1 MLLGIRWGSMRLKI
15 IAWSFVPTAVILMAV
30 ALVMF
35 VAYQQVTADL
45 VIERDQDVT
54 RLAASQLTAELTE
67 YTGILS
73 ALARTA
79 DIYRSDSSVQQAA
92 LKRAS
97 NLLVVF
103 DGGVLI
109 LDPFGRVMAAEPERP
124 DALGYDWSDRAYFQ
138 ASLRTSEPVFSNI
151 VADGWQGRPVIAVAV
166 PITDDQGAFK
176 GTLIGLFRLGEITI
190 SPFYGS
196 IVKLRLA
203 ESGDTYLVDGRGRLI
218 YHSDPDRISE
228 DLSGQTVVQQV
239 LADQVGAI
247 RTRDYDGRDIVAGYA
262 PVPGTPWGLVTE
274 ESWATLFQA
283 SQGYRQFLLFLLGLG
298 IIVPALVV
306 TAGVT
311 RLTKPVVELIE
322 AAQTVAGGNFDQMI
336 TVNTGDELEELAKH
350 FNLMAAQLQASYA
363 NLEQR
368 VADRTKELATINAI
382 AAVVSRSLDL
392 EEILQ
397 DALDKTLEVRGMEA
411 GAALRLVVEDAER
424 RSEAEVP
431 PSGGLGGPAYRE
443 ETQVLHLIA
452 QRGLSTTLREYLA
465 QLPLPAGAAAQA
477 VNEERPVLKQVAHYP
492 QGEWRELLVAEG
504 WQQVVSIPLIVK
516 GRTLGVINLF
526 SQTVHDRAPEELS
539 LLAAIGQQIGVA
551 VENAELYEQAQKL
564 AAAEERQR
572 LARDLHDSVTQALYG
587 VTLYAEAAARLL
599 ASGEAA
605 LATEH
610 VKEMRALARE
620 ALREVRLLIFELRPP
635 VLEQEGLV
643 VALQARL
650 EAVEGRSGMR
660 ANLQVEGL
668 EEGQRL
674 PLDLETGLYRIAQ
687 EALNNALKHAQADQ
701 VTVYLRQCDHQVML
715 AIADDGQGFDP
726 ITAPKK
732 GGMGLCNMHERASLL
747 GGKLTVESQPGAGT
761 KIQIEVNR

>member
-1 MLLGIRWGSMRLKI
+1 MLLGIRWGSMWLKI
-15 IAWSFVPTAVILMAV
+15 IAWSFVPTAVILLAV

-45 VIERDQDVT
+45 VLERDQDVT

-79 DIYRSDSSVQQAA
+79 DIYRSDPPIQQAA

-124 DALGYDWSDRAYFQ
+124 DALGYDWSDRPYFQ

-151 VADGWQGRPVIAVAV
+151 VTDGWQGRPVIAVAV

-196 IVKLRLA
+196 IVKLRLG

-218 YHSDPDRISE
+218 YHSDPDRIGE
-228 DLSGQTVVQQV
+228 DLSDQMVVQQV

-247 RTRDYDGRDIVAGYA
+247 RTRDIDGRDIVAGFA
-262 PVPGTPWGLVTE
+262 PVPGTPWGLITE

-283 SQGYRQFLLFLLGLG
+283 SQRYRQFLLFLLALG
-298 IIVPALVV
+298 VIVPALVV
-306 TAGVT
+306 TAGV
-311 RLTKPVVELIE
+311 RLLTKPVMELIE
-322 AAQTVAGGNFDQMI
+322 AAQTVAEGDFSQTI
-336 TVNTGDELEELAKH
+336 TVNTGDELEELAEQ

-382 AAVVSRSLDL
+382 TAVVSRSLDL

-424 RSEAEVP
+424 RSEAEIP
-431 PSGGLGGPAYRE
+431 PFGGSGGPAY
-443 ETQVLHLIA
+443 QVLHLIA
-452 QRGLSTTLREYLA
+452 QRGLSTTLLEYLA

-477 VNEERPVLKQVAHYP
+477 VNEGRPVLKQVAHYP
-492 QGEWRELLVAEG
+492 QGEWRELLETEG

-572 LARDLHDSVTQALYG
+572 LARDLHDSVTQTLYG

-599 ASGEAA
+599 ASGEAT

-650 EAVEGRSGMR
+650 EAVEERSGVKT
-660 ANLQVEGL
+660 NLQMEGF

-701 VTVYLRQCDHQVML
+701 VTVYLRQHDHQVML
-715 AIADDGQGFDP
+715 AITDDGQGFDP
-726 ITAPKK
+726 VIAPKK
-732 GGMGLCNMHERASLL
+732 GGMGLCNMQERARLL

-761 KIQIEVNR
+761 KIQIEVN